1 MVEPF
6 SVSIRAP
13 AGGAMRIGRD
23 AALKYLPVSI
33 RAPAGGA
40 MQDALRLVD
49 EIAFQSA
56 PLREG
61 RSKESSAM

>member
-1 MVEPF
+1 
-6 SVSIRAP
+6 
-13 AGGAMRIGRD
+13 MRIGRD